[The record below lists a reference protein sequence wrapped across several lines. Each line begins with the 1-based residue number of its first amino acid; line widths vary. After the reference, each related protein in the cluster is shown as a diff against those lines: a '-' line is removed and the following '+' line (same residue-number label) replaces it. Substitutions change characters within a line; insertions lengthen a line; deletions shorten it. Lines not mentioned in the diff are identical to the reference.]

1 MRVGQV
7 RLRFRTAMSDYEP
20 FRVLSTAEYQL
31 LPVEEKLRY
40 LELAFRHSCAS
51 DFAAPIITPDAA
63 EQSASAESK
72 I

>member
-1 MRVGQV
+1 MD
-7 RLRFRTAMSDYEP
+7 AEP
-20 FRVLSTAEYQL
+20 FRILSTAEYQL
-31 LPVEEKLRY
+31 LSVQEKLRY

-51 DFAAPIITPDAA
+51 DFAQAIISPDAA

>member
-1 MRVGQV
+1 MGGE
-7 RLRFRTAMSDYEP
+7 AEP
-20 FRVLSTAEYQL
+20 FRVLTTAEYQR
-31 LPVEEKLRY
+31 LPVNEKLRY

-51 DFAAPIITPDAA
+51 EYATPLLAPDAA

>member
-1 MRVGQV
+1 
-7 RLRFRTAMSDYEP
+7 MSDREP
-20 FRVLSTAEYQL
+20 FRVLSTAEYQK

-40 LELAFRHSCAS
+40 LEQAFRQSCAS
-51 DFAAPIITPDAA
+51 DFASPIITPDAA

>member
-1 MRVGQV
+1 MGD
-7 RLRFRTAMSDYEP
+7 TEP

-31 LPVEEKLRY
+31 LSVDQKLRY

-51 DFAAPIITPDAA
+51 DFASPILSPDAA
-63 EQSASAESK
+63 EQSESAGSK

>member
-1 MRVGQV
+1 MES
-7 RLRFRTAMSDYEP
+7 TEP
-20 FRVLSTAEYQL
+20 FRILSTSEYQK
-31 LPVEEKLRY
+31 LPVEQKLRY

-51 DFAAPIITPDAA
+51 DFASPIITPDAA

>member
-1 MRVGQV
+1 
-7 RLRFRTAMSDYEP
+7 MSDREH
-20 FRVLSTAEYQL
+20 FRVLTTAEYQL
-31 LPVEEKLRY
+31 LSTEEKLRY

-51 DFAAPIITPDAA
+51 ELATPIITPDSA

>member
-1 MRVGQV
+1 MGE
-7 RLRFRTAMSDYEP
+7 TEP
-20 FRVLSTAEYQL
+20 FRVLSTTEYERL
-31 LPVEEKLRY
+31 SLEEKLRY

-51 DFAAPIITPDAA
+51 DFAGPIVTPDAA

>member
-1 MRVGQV
+1 
-7 RLRFRTAMSDYEP
+7 MSDPAP
-20 FRVLSTAEYQL
+20 FRVLSTAEYHK

-40 LELAFRHSCAS
+40 LEQAFRHSCAS
-51 DFAAPIITPDAA
+51 DFASPIITPDAA

>member
-1 MRVGQV
+1 MGGEH
-7 RLRFRTAMSDYEP
+7 EP
-20 FRVLSTAEYQL
+20 FRVLTTAEYQR
-31 LPVEEKLRY
+31 LPVTEKLRY

-51 DFAAPIITPDAA
+51 DFNSPTIAPDAA

>member
-1 MRVGQV
+1 MGD
-7 RLRFRTAMSDYEP
+7 TEP

-31 LPVEEKLRY
+31 LSIEQKLHY

-51 DFAAPIITPDAA
+51 DLATPILSPDAA
-63 EQSASAESK
+63 EQSESAESK